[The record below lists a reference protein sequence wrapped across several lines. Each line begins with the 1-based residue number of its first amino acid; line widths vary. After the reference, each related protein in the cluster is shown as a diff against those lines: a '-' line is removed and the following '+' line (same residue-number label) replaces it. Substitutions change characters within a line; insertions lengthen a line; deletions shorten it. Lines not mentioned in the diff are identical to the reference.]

1 MNMKYDFQIPM
12 MVIFVIVWWRI
23 ILFF

>member
-1 MNMKYDFQIPM
+1 MKYDFQIPM